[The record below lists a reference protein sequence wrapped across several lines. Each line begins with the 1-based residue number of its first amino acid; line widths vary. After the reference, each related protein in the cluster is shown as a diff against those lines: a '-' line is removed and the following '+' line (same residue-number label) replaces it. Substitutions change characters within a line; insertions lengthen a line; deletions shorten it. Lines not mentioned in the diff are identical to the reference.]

1 MGLKPVLSN
10 SDNWSKL
17 YEITKTANIINSEP
31 PSYDPIP
38 PFFVPLQF
46 ESPTLAIYVN
56 TTNAKLTWKGGGY
69 ASANVVTGIL
79 KGGDATSEIARRF
92 LALNDV
98 TICRFPSLASTY
110 SLRFFPPYWFKTY
123 SVEVFEYIGPGL
135 SDIEAKADAI
145 YDAIVNP

>member
-1 MGLKPVLSN
+1 MGLKPALSN

-17 YEITKTANIINSEP
+17 YETTKIANIINSDP

-46 ESPTLAIYVN
+46 ESPTLAIYCN
-56 TTNAKLTWKGGGY
+56 TQFPKMTWKSGGY
-69 ASANVVTGIL
+69 ASANVVTGIMR
-79 KGGDATSEIARRF
+79 GGDATSEIGRRF

-98 TICRFPSLASTY
+98 TICRFPNLASTY
-110 SLRFFPPYWFKTY
+110 SLRLFPPYWFKTY
-123 SVEVFEYIGPGL
+123 FIEVFEYIGPGL
-135 SDIEAKADAI
+135 PDLEAKADAI